1 MDNITELLT
10 FAINNGAEQVL
21 ISAGSP
27 PVMRQ
32 KGELVFAKMD
42 ALTVEDTRNL
52 ITSALTPDQ
61 MKELERER
69 ELNFTCQMM
78 EDRRVLGSA
87 YFERGGVSAVFRI
100 VPPAVVLPTKLGLP
114 SLVAEAARAP
124 EGLIVI
130 ASPPGHGKSTAL
142 ASLVELIN
150 SEREVTVLTIE
161 ERIGYPHANKKS
173 VVHQREVGRDTLSFL
188 SALDAAAAQ
197 DPDVVVIDPMKDAEA
212 IRRVLALAGRGHLVI
227 ASMEADYALEA
238 IEKLLDAAEDKD
250 SPSVR
255 RQLAASLILVAAIR
269 LLPRKDAAGRV
280 PATELLKV
288 DADLARLIRAGDL
301 KALDKQMTS
310 PEETGT
316 WTMDSF
322 ILKLHE
328 RDLVDDEAVRRYLLD
343 ASALES

>member
-42 ALTVEDTRNL
+42 ALTPENARTL
-52 ITSALTPDQ
+52 IASALTSDQ
-61 MKELERER
+61 MKELEDER
-69 ELNFTCQMM
+69 ELNFTCRMT
-78 EDRRVLGSA
+78 EDHQVLASA
-87 YFERGGVSAVFRI
+87 YFERGGISAVFRI
-100 VPPAVVLPTKLGLP
+100 VPPAVPLPTKLGLP
-114 SLVAEAARAP
+114 SLMADAARAS
-124 EGLIVI
+124 EGLLVI
-130 ASPPGHGKSTAL
+130 AAPPGHGKSTAL

-150 SEREVTVLTIE
+150 AEREATVLTIE
-161 ERIGYPHANKKS
+161 ERIGYPHVNKKS
-173 VVHQREVGRDTLSFL
+173 VVHQREVGRDTPSFS
-188 SALDAAAAQ
+188 SALEAAMAQ
-197 DPDVVVIDPMKDAEA
+197 DPDVVVIDPMKDAGA
-212 IRRVLALAGRGHLVI
+212 VRRVLALAGRGRLVI

-238 IEKLLDAAEDKD
+238 LEKLLDAAEDKD

-269 LLPRKDAAGRV
+269 LLPRKGGGGRV
-280 PATELLKV
+280 PATELLLV
-288 DADLARLIRAGDL
+288 NAELAGLIRAGDL
-301 KALDKQMTS
+301 KALAKHMTS

-328 RDLVDDEAVRRYLLD
+328 RDLVDDEAVRRYLVD
-343 ASALES
+343 TSALES